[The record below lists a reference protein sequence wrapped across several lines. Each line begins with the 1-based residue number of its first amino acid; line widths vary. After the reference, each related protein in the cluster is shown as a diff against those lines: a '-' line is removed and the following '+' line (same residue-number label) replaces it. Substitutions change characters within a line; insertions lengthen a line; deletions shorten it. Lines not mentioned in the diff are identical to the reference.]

1 MLDFFNLIKEIWRG
15 YYLVINNLFELL
27 ISFSCLIRSRFIR
40 FFRKD
45 FFFFFLKFRLVIGR
59 ANRLFNRYIKLK
71 MRFENNG
78 IIERNN

>member
-15 YYLVINNLFELL
+15 YYLVIYILFELL
-27 ISFSCLIRSRFIR
+27 ISFSCLIRLRFIR

>member
-27 ISFSCLIRSRFIR
+27 ISFLCLIRSRFIR